1 MNSAFADVT
10 RYCRE
15 SLGKRGSAYLAD
27 REVSRESIEEW
38 GLGYCPFELDGLV
51 TCTDDL
57 EGMLDSK
64 LLFEKK
70 DSNDYGSFIRNSI
83 SFPFYN
89 EYNHIVAISFRPI
102 ITEEKRKALKL
113 SKYWHTS
120 FSKNSFLYG
129 LNKAIPHI
137 RKVDQ
142 VIVAEGQFDVITAH
156 QHGIKNTVGVCGTA
170 LTDWHTSILARYV
183 YEIIL
188 VFDGDEAGENSRNK
202 IIRDKREKY
211 LELMKASCD
220 RHDACIKAVILPAGE
235 DLDSYVRSF
244 GKNGLLELIEKAS

>member
-15 SLGKRGSAYLAD
+15 SLGKRARTYLVD
-27 REVSRESIEEW
+27 RGISDKSIEEW
-38 GLGYCPFELDGLV
+38 ELGYCPFELDRLV
-51 TCTDDL
+51 ACTDDL
-57 EGMLDSK
+57 QGMLDSK
-64 LLFEKK
+64 ILFEKK
-70 DSNDYGSFIRNSI
+70 DSDYGSFIRNSI

-89 EYNHIVAISFRPI
+89 EYNHIVAMSFRPI
-102 ITEEKRKALKL
+102 IAEEKRRELKL

-120 FSKNSFLYG
+120 FPKSSFLYG

-142 VIVAEGQFDVITAH
+142 AIVAEGQFDVITAH

-170 LTDWHTSILARYV
+170 LTDWHTSILARYA
-183 YEIIL
+183 YEVVL

-202 IIRDKREKY
+202 IIRNKREKC
-211 LELMKASCD
+211 LELIKASCD
-220 RHDACIKAVILPAGE
+220 RDDMSIKAVILPAGE
-235 DLDSYVRSF
+235 DLDSYVRAF
-244 GKNGLLELIEKAS
+244 GKSGLLDLIEKAS